1 MPTLNYDESV
11 KDIIYDDTD
20 WESEVYGLIDT
31 DTYVVVVVLLW
42 SRSTQ

>member
-11 KDIIYDDTD
+11 RDIIYDGTD

-31 DTYVVVVVLLW
+31 DTDEEVLVW
-42 SRSTQ
+42 

>member
-11 KDIIYDDTD
+11 RDIIYDDTD

-31 DTYVVVVVLLW
+31 DTYDEEEVLVW
-42 SRSTQ
+42 

>member
-20 WESEVYGLIDT
+20 WESEVYGLIDE
-31 DTYVVVVVLLW
+31 DEDEEVLVW
-42 SRSTQ
+42 

>member
-20 WESEVYGLIDT
+20 WESEVYGLIDDT
-31 DTYVVVVVLLW
+31 DTNTDEEVLVW
-42 SRSTQ
+42 

>member
-11 KDIIYDDTD
+11 RGIIYDDTD

-31 DTYVVVVVLLW
+31 DTNTDEEVLVW
-42 SRSTQ
+42 

>member
-11 KDIIYDDTD
+11 RDIIYDDMD

-31 DTYVVVVVLLW
+31 DEDEEVLVW
-42 SRSTQ
+42 

>member
-20 WESEVYGLIDT
+20 WEAEVYGLIDE
-31 DTYVVVVVLLW
+31 DEEVLVW
-42 SRSTQ
+42 

>member
-11 KDIIYDDTD
+11 RDIIYDDTD

-31 DTYVVVVVLLW
+31 DTNTDEEVLVW
-42 SRSTQ
+42 